1 MGSAPKRKNIDIQ
14 RYTRVGLGCQFTSNL
29 LSFHHMHSSS
39 FTILHFFEQE
49 KTNMTWKKKNVDKR
63 IYRKQFL
70 VFCEYFTWQR
80 ACVEHILLCN
90 GLPVKLTR
98 APFRESYFCFL
109 SVFPWP
115 RGEREFPSNWAEILA
130 PSFKLEIRPPHF
142 LSFIILINR
151 YRANV

>member
-80 ACVEHILLCN
+80 DCVEHILLCK
-90 GLPVKLTR
+90 GKLLPLSLCISLTLKSISR
-98 APFRESYFCFL
+98 TPLIPFFSSPPTVNQTRCFL
-109 SVFPWP
+109 LGNTSRSHLCRMAFNCSSKYSVM
-115 RGEREFPSNWAEILA
+115 
-130 PSFKLEIRPPHF
+130 K
-142 LSFIILINR
+142 
-151 YRANV
+151 